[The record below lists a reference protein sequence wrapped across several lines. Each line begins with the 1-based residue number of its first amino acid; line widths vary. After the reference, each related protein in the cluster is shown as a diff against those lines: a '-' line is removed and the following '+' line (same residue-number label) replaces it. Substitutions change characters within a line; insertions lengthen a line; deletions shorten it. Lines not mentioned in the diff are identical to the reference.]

1 MSDSELERP
10 SEMFDALFAEAKA
23 AMQAAVSLRASIRGT
38 VHAVLDAQ
46 ADDIL
51 RKAPAAGL
59 KQSLPRGT
67 RLGSLE
73 QTRLRTVL
81 DLAKSS
87 PAEIGA
93 VPGIGPQ
100 SAQAIHDAAVAQRKR
115 IRAGER
121 VRLDPQRKPK
131 LEAQLLESLTAL
143 RRVEREVQGLPVEI
157 AHLRTLVDPWQ
168 SAASRSYSWIS
179 RIFTSRAK
187 KLESQ
192 KAVYQLNAVAKSP
205 ETQSIRE
212 HIARIVAA
220 GSPAGNAWTEYE
232 RDAASLNALL
242 SQFTSLGAAEV
253 DASHGFVGSTIA
265 SETQKVVLDRTHLRS
280 YLRAYQAFGAQYI
293 LSRGKAILGD
303 EMGLGKTIQALAVA
317 AHLAAKGDK
326 HFLVV
331 CPASVLINWSN
342 ETRKH
347 TKLRP
352 LQLHGAERESA
363 TQDWIR
369 QGGVAITT
377 FNTLQRLDISVT
389 PALVVIDEAH
399 YIKNKAAQRSIA
411 SHKLIGK
418 AKRAVLLSG
427 TPMENRVVEFRN
439 LVEYVQPDTARR
451 INASDGLGGGDIFR
465 KTVAPAYLRRN
476 QVDVLKELPELI
488 EVEDWVQPTAD
499 DNSRYRDAV
508 ASRNFMAMRQSAYAG
523 SGQTKSAKME
533 RLREIVEEAE
543 DNGVKIIVF
552 SFFKSV
558 LDAVRREVPGVVF
571 GPLTGATS
579 STQRQQMVDDFTS
592 HNGRAV
598 LVSQIEAGG
607 VGLNIQAASVVI
619 LTEPQW
625 KPSTEV
631 QAIARAHR
639 MGQIRT
645 VQVHRLLAK
654 DTVDERMRE
663 VLERKTQLFDEYA
676 RRSQAKE
683 SDHASVDDGWDQGI
697 APAENSIIDMERRRL
712 GLA

>member
-1 MSDSELERP
+1 MSDPEFGRP
-10 SEMFDALFAEAKA
+10 VEMFDALLAEGEA
-23 AMQAAVSLRASIRGT
+23 ATRTSETLRASIR
-38 VHAVLDAQ
+38 ASIQSILDAQ
-46 ADDIL
+46 TDDIL
-51 RKAPAAGL
+51 LKAPAAGL
-59 KQSLPRGT
+59 KQSLPKGT
-67 RLGSLE
+67 RLGSLG
-73 QTRLRTVL
+73 QTRLRTVH
-81 DLAKSS
+81 DLVTASV
-87 PAEIGA
+87 AEIGA

-100 SAQAIHDAAVAQRKR
+100 SAQAIFDAANAQRTR

-121 VRLDPQRKPK
+121 VRLDPQSKASR
-131 LEAQLLESLTAL
+131 ETGLLESLTAL
-143 RRVEREVQGLPVEI
+143 RRVEREVQGLPAEMT
-157 AHLRTLVDPWQ
+157 ALRTLVDPWRA
-168 SAASRSYSWIS
+168 AASRSTNWIS
-179 RIFTSRAK
+179 RVFTSKTK
-187 KLESQ
+187 KDESRR
-192 KAVYQLNAVAKSP
+192 AVYQLNAVAKSP
-205 ETQSIRE
+205 PTQTVRD
-212 HIARIVAA
+212 HIARVAAARQSA
-220 GSPAGNAWTEYE
+220 GSPWAEYE
-232 RDAASLNALL
+232 RDAAALNALL
-242 SQFTSLGAAEV
+242 SQFTSLGSVDV
-253 DASHGFVGSTIA
+253 DASHGFIGEQIA
-265 SETQKVVLDRTHLRS
+265 SETQQVTLDRTHLRS

-293 LSRGKAILGD
+293 LSRRKVILGD

-317 AHLAAKGDK
+317 GHLAAKGDK

-347 TKLRP
+347 TTLRP
-352 LQLHGAERESA
+352 IELHGAMRDSA
-363 TQDWIR
+363 TREWVQR
-369 QGGVAITT
+369 GGVAITT
-377 FNTLQRLDISVT
+377 FTTLQRLDIAVT

-411 SHKLIGK
+411 SRTLIESSR
-418 AKRAVLLSG
+418 RAVLLSG
-427 TPMENRVVEFRN
+427 TPMENRVEEFRN
-439 LVEYVQPDTARR
+439 LVEYVQPATARS
-451 INASDGLGGGDIFR
+451 ISPSDGLGGADMFR
-465 KTVAPAYLRRN
+465 KAVAPAYLRRN
-476 QVDVLKELPELI
+476 QVDVLKELPDLI
-488 EVEDWVQPTAD
+488 EVEDWVQPTTD
-499 DNSRYRDAV
+499 DSSRYKSAV
-508 ASRNFMAMRQSAYAG
+508 ASRNFMSMRQAAYPVAG
-523 SGQTKSAKME
+523 QAKSAKME
-533 RLREIVEEAE
+533 RLLEIVDEAE

-552 SFFKSV
+552 SFFKNV
-558 LDAVRREVPGVVF
+558 LDAVRREVPGTAF

-579 STQRQQMVDDFTS
+579 PTLRQQMVEAFTS
-592 HNGRAV
+592 HKGRAV
-598 LVSQIEAGG
+598 LISQIEAGG

>member
-1 MSDSELERP
+1 M
-10 SEMFDALFAEAKA
+10 
-23 AMQAAVSLRASIRGT
+23 
-38 VHAVLDAQ
+38 
-46 ADDIL
+46 
-51 RKAPAAGL
+51 
-59 KQSLPRGT
+59 
-67 RLGSLE
+67 
-73 QTRLRTVL
+73 
-81 DLAKSS
+81 KSS
-87 PAEIGA
+87 PGEIGA

-115 IRAGER
+115 IRDGER

-179 RIFTSRAK
+179 RIFTSKAK

-192 KAVYQLNAVAKSP
+192 KAVYQLNTVAKLP

-265 SETQKVVLDRTHLRS
+265 RETQKVVLDRTHLRS

-369 QGGVAITT
+369 KRWSCYHHLQHPSTT
-377 FNTLQRLDISVT
+377 RHLGDPSV
-389 PALVVIDEAH
+389 VVIDEAH

-451 INASDGLGGGDIFR
+451 INASDGLGGGELFR

-639 MGQIRT
+639 VGQIRT

-683 SDHASVDDGWDQGI
+683 GDRASVDDGWDQGV
-697 APAENSIIDMERRRL
+697 APAENSIIELERKRL